1 MPASAPLDGDAALLR
16 VQGVS
21 KAFGSTH
28 GWWRKAVQT
37 QALRGVSFEVGR
49 GEILGIVGESGSGKS
64 TLARIL
70 VGLMEADAG
79 SLEFEGRLLFGPGRK
94 PVPAAD
100 RGIQMVFQD
109 PYSSLNPRM
118 TVGAIVAEGLRIRGA
133 ESRHVIADRV
143 VETLRLVGFASDDRR
158 RYPHQFS
165 GGQRQRISIA
175 RALVLEPRLLIADE
189 AVSALDV
196 SVQMQILN
204 LLLDL
209 QARLKLSIVFITHS
223 IAVVDYLCD
232 RVIVMSRGE
241 IVEQGPTADVIDRP
255 GHAYTRSLIAAA
267 PKLVDA
273 RQSVASRQA

>member
-1 MPASAPLDGDAALLR
+1 MIVPEVEVEAAPALLR
-16 VQGVS
+16 AGNVS
-21 KAFGSTH
+21 KTFGRAGRLWGEATP
-28 GWWRKAVQT
+28 T
-37 QALRGVSFEVGR
+37 QALSDVSFEVAR

-70 VGLMEADAG
+70 VGLSDAATG
-79 SLEFEGRLLFGPGRK
+79 FLELDGRVLFGPGQRS
-94 PVPAAD
+94 VSAFA
-100 RGIQMVFQD
+100 RGIQMIFQD

-118 TVGAIVAEGLRIRGA
+118 TAGAAVAEGLHIRGGLGRA
-133 ESRHVIADRV
+133 EVAARV
-143 VETLRLVGFASDDRR
+143 TRTLELVGFDADARL

-175 RALVLEPRLLIADE
+175 RTLVLEPKLLIADE

-209 QARLKLSIVFITHS
+209 RSQLGLSIIFITHN

-232 RVIVMSRGE
+232 RVLVMCRGE
-241 IVEQGPTADVIDRP
+241 IVERGPTADVIDHP
-255 GHAYTRSLIAAA
+255 THSYTRSLIAAA
-267 PKLVDA
+267 PKIL
-273 RQSVASRQA
+273 